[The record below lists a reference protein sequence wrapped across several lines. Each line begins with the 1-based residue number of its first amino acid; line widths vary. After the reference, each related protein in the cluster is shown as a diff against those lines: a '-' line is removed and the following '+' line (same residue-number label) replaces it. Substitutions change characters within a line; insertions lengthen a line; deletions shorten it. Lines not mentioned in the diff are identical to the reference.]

1 MKPLGLN
8 GGVQLGCRMNSDGVP
23 YLASQH
29 FSPPVHLSK
38 PYYDEH
44 TGTLLINLSCPTAGL
59 LSGDRM
65 ICDIEVS
72 DEASLV
78 VTTPGATRSH
88 YMRSGI
94 AKVEQKFRVSDGSFL
109 EFNPGSLILQKS
121 TSLEQNT
128 LIEITENAE
137 VLYVEKILPGRLA
150 HGEKFEFSKFSNRL
164 RIQRDKQ
171 LILMENFI
179 LDPENDSV
187 YPWRSSFPSPFYGC
201 LYLISQKVAEE
212 LSCRHAIHNML
223 SENLLI
229 GVTSMHQKAGWMIKV
244 LAGDPYEFRKAMKR
258 IRELLC
264 EAVGRLPTDFR
275 RY

>member
-8 GGVQLGCRMNSDGVP
+8 GGVQLGCRTNTDGVP
-23 YLASQH
+23 YLASQR

-44 TGTLLINLSCPTAGL
+44 TGALLINLSCPTAGL

-65 ICDIEVS
+65 ICDIDIS
-72 DEASLV
+72 DKASMV

-88 YMRSGI
+88 FMRSGI

-121 TSLEQNT
+121 TSLEQKT
-128 LIEITENAE
+128 LIDAGENAE

-150 HGEKFEFSKFSNRL
+150 HGESFEFSKFSNRL
-164 RIQRDKQ
+164 RMQKDER
-171 LILMENFI
+171 LILLENFI
-179 LDPENDSV
+179 LDPQNESV
-187 YPWRSSFPSPFYGC
+187 YPWRNSFGSPFYGC
-201 LYLISQKVAEE
+201 LYLLSPKVSQN
-212 LSCRHAIHNML
+212 LPCRQVIHDMMT
-223 SENLLI
+223 ENLLV
-229 GVTSMHQKAGWMIKV
+229 GVTSMHREAGWIIKV
-244 LAGDPYEFRKAMKR
+244 LAGDPYEFRNAMKE
-258 IRELLC
+258 IRELLY
-264 EAVGRLPTDFR
+264 EAIGRFPTKFR